1 MRKIFTSFIAV
12 LLTTICAVAQLPYNT
27 VMTQSHFDDGNTKIA
42 SSGDNA
48 WDDGVRLGGK
58 STSILNFSGPAYNWD
73 DKYIII
79 ALSSNGIPHHLTCNT
94 STNSNSTSDT
104 KFYVA
109 TSSDNKTYT
118 EKWSSDERNN
128 TIDLEL
134 AKDVKYIKL
143 CYSANFAGYFKNIK
157 VSELIEVKDPAKKT
171 LDAGTAE
178 INTENTSVSTTM
190 EWCNTPAFNLSITGE
205 GASQFTASISNNAS
219 KGKYGTAT
227 ISATYKHNV
236 LGTHNATLTISNG
249 AFTKEIALTG
259 TTTKKTPYL
268 LWRTD
273 LEEKLP
279 LNEVVTDPAYSPNG
293 QNLPIIYSSSDEEV
307 LKINGNSFITV
318 AEGTATITASTEE
331 TDEYNAATPV
341 TKTFTVTVKKIQ
353 SIVWSD
359 NLTRL
364 KIGDQPITL
373 TAVVQLVDSTGN
385 KYDAPERTALLTYTS
400 ADKNV
405 VSVSDSVLTIVGEGE
420 TTLTAEVPGD
430 DEQAIEPAS
439 VTIPVK
445 VRQPS
450 IGCED
455 EILLNNNS
463 EHELFSMSTDK
474 PELSTST
481 FVINTSLGVPGQLT
495 FQHKGEKFFLGNYK
509 GTIKAQQSTNGGSS
523 WTDIAG
529 SEVTPTTGTYKT
541 HTVSLD
547 RKATHI
553 RFVRPQGG
561 EGYHYVKGI
570 VVTPAQYLE
579 TDITSISENSILGA
593 TILKN
598 ININYSNVKD
608 EDLAVSKSHPNVL
621 ISNEYFD
628 VECGDF
634 GTKTLQVGIIPT
646 EIGTINDEIV
656 IEDAVSGMKTIVP
669 ITINV
674 KRDNQTISWEQ
685 DLANIYTTDT
695 LTLNA
700 TAKTKVYYISS
711 DSTIAYAEGNVLK
724 IHKHGQ
730 VTITAVAPQDE
741 KFEQATLSKDITI
754 NAVQPTVSV
763 WPTVEPIAYA
773 QALTQDLLIGG
784 KAEVEGDFYW
794 NTELNQTRVPG
805 THDLPVRFMPTDTN
819 YYAPVYSTVAVTIN
833 KSAQSIVWNDSF
845 DNITVTDS
853 IVLNASAQTKVTYKV
868 SDMELAYITD
878 NNVLYFHRG
887 GTVQVTAYAEEDA
900 YYLADTLAR
909 ELEILPAYP
918 TIVTYPTASPISY
931 GQKLSESL
939 LSGGEAS
946 VSGSFAWVDPAAELE
961 AGKYHQNVLFTP
973 DDQVSYKPVVIH
985 VIVVVDP
992 IDQTITWELNTL
1004 EVRQGQ
1010 SLQFNAET
1018 SSKLPITYS
1027 VDNTALAKVENNTF
1041 YALEVGEVIVTATQN
1056 GSYID
1061 EDGVVHTNY
1070 TPADPISKTITIVPQ
1085 QSPQTIEWNDN
1096 IDTIKTTD
1104 NITLSAIAETPIHYL
1119 SSDSTIAYVEA
1130 DKLIIKRFGT
1140 LTITAV
1146 AQQTEDYDQAIREK
1160 EVNIV
1165 AATPSIIAWP
1175 TVQPVTYGTKLNV
1188 NMLQGGEAKVDGY
1201 FEWNTDLSQE
1211 LVPGTY
1217 TLGVRFVPAN
1227 LNIYATVLDSVEV
1240 IVNKAPQTIVW
1251 NNNFENVSVSDTIV
1265 LNAYA
1270 QTTITYEVLDIDIA
1284 TLEGNILSFHRGGTI
1299 NVTAYAEEDA
1309 YYLANTLTRELT
1321 ILPDKPII
1329 VSYPTAHAITY
1340 GQTLS
1345 ESILEGGEAST
1356 AGSFEWMDSL
1366 ALPNAGADWQ
1376 YVHFVPEDQESF
1388 STVEFLIELEVNK
1401 APQTITWELTNFVMK
1416 VGDVLNLT
1424 AVATSGLE
1432 VTYKLDDDTYAEIN
1446 NNVLTALQVGTVTVT
1461 ASQDGTYVD
1470 EFGDEYAN
1478 YLAAEPVLQTIT
1490 IVAKDINTGAD
1501 MIFNEVQAAKV
1512 IRDGRL
1518 YIIRNGHIYNANGQV
1533 IE

>member
-1 MRKIFTSFIAV
+1 MRKIFTKLF
-12 LLTTICAVAQLPYNT
+12 LLAALFLASTNLSAQVYVINDPAEVKWGSNKSKEFDFEGRPCNKLTFSAKRDATGVGTLHVAQYVNGTWEDIWEKNPGKITKTFIGIETAVDYENYSCDINT
-27 VMTQSHFDDGNTKIA
+27 NATKI
-42 SSGDNA
+42 
-48 WDDGVRLGGK
+48 
-58 STSILNFSGPAYNWD
+58 
-73 DKYIII
+73 
-79 ALSSNGIPHHLTCNT
+79 
-94 STNSNSTSDT
+94 
-104 KFYVA
+104 KFY
-109 TSSDNKTYT
+109 T
-118 EKWSSDERNN
+118 N
-128 TIDLEL
+128 TITYN
-134 AKDVKYIKL
+134 K
-143 CYSANFAGYFKNIK
+143 YFKNVK
-157 VSELIEVKDPAKKT
+157 VTMAT
-171 LDAGTAE
+171 YADAPGATEWTAPTAAVGSPDE
-178 INTENTSVSTTM
+178 SASITM
-190 EWCNTPAFNLSITGE
+190 EWCNTSAFTFSLSGD
-205 GASQFTASISNNAS
+205 GASQFTYSISNNAS
-219 KGKYGTAT
+219 AGNYGTAT
-227 ISATYKHNV
+227 ISATYKHNIV
-236 LGTHNATLTISNG
+236 GTHNATLTI
-249 AFTKEIALTG
+249 TTALGTHTIKLSG

-364 KIGDQPITL
+364 KIGDQPVTL
-373 TAVVQLVDSTGN
+373 TAIVQLVDSTGN

-400 ADKNV
+400 ADNNV
-405 VSVSDSVLTIVGEGE
+405 VSVSGNVLTIEGEGE

-455 EILLNNNS
+455 RILLNNNS
-463 EHELFSMSTDK
+463 EHELFSTSLTK
-474 PELSTST
+474 PELSTSA
-481 FVINTSLGVPGQLT
+481 FAINTSLGVPGQLT
-495 FQHKGEKFFLGNYK
+495 FQHSGKEYWTTNYK

-529 SEVTPTTGTYKT
+529 SEVTPTKGTYKT

-634 GTKTLQVGIIPT
+634 GTKTLQVGIVPT

-669 ITINV
+669 ITIIV
-674 KRDNQTISWEQ
+674 KRDNQTIAWEQ
-685 DLANIYTTDT
+685 DLANINTTDT

-700 TAKTKVYYISS
+700 KAKTEVYYISS

-724 IHKHGQ
+724 INKHGQ
-730 VTITAVAPQDE
+730 CTLTAIAVESE
-741 KFEQATLSKDITI
+741 KYEQATLSKDITI
-754 NAVQPTVSV
+754 NAVQPTVFI
-763 WPTVEPIAYA
+763 WPTVGPIAYA
-773 QALTQDLLIGG
+773 QALTTNMLMGG
-784 KAEVEGDFYW
+784 EAEVEGYFDW
-794 NTELNQTRVPG
+794 NTERNQTLVPG
-805 THDLPVRFMPTDTN
+805 THALPVRFMPTNTN
-819 YYAPVYSTVAVTIN
+819 YYAPVDGTVAVTIN

-845 DNITVTDS
+845 ENITVIDS
-853 IVLNASAQTKVTYKV
+853 IVLTASAQTKVTYAV
-868 SDMELAYITD
+868 SDIELAYITD
-878 NNVLYFHRG
+878 NNVLYFLHG
-887 GTVQVTAYAEEDA
+887 GTVHVTAYAEEDT
-900 YYLADTLAR
+900 YYLADSLTRKLN
-909 ELEILPAYP
+909 ILPGRP
-918 TIVTYPTASPISY
+918 IIFSCPTATAITY
-931 GQKLSESL
+931 GQTLSESIL
-939 LSGGEAS
+939 EGGEAS
-946 VSGSFAWVDPAAELE
+946 TAGSFAWSDSLALPNAGADWQYVRFVPEDQESFSTVEFLIELE
-961 AGKYHQNVLFTP
+961 VNKAP
-973 DDQVSYKPVVIH
+973 
-985 VIVVVDP
+985 
-992 IDQTITWELNTL
+992 QTITWDLTTI

-1010 SLQFNAET
+1010 SLQLSAT
-1018 SSKLPITYS
+1018 ASSDLPVTYA
-1027 VDNTALAKVENNTF
+1027 VDNASLAKVENNTF
-1041 YALEVGEVIVTATQN
+1041 YALELGEVVVTATQD
-1056 GSYID
+1056 GTYTD
-1061 EDGVVHTNY
+1061 EDGELHANY
-1070 TPADPISKTITIVPQ
+1070 VPAEPISKTIIIVPQ
-1085 QSPQTIEWNDN
+1085 QSPQNIVWND
-1096 IDTIKTTD
+1096 DLDSVLTTAD
-1104 NITLSAIAETPIHYL
+1104 ITLSAEAETPIHYL

-1146 AQQTEDYDQAIREK
+1146 AQQTEDYDQAILEK

-1165 AATPSIIAWP
+1165 AATPNIIAWP
-1175 TVQPVTYGTKLNV
+1175 TVPPVTYGTKLNV
-1188 NMLQGGEAKVDGY
+1188 TMLSGGEAYVDGY
-1201 FEWNTDLSQE
+1201 FDWNTDLSQE

-1227 LNIYATVLDSVEV
+1227 LNIYATVFDSVEV

-1251 NNNFENVSVSDTIV
+1251 NNNFENVLVSDTIV

-1270 QTTITYEVLDIDIA
+1270 QTTITYEVSDIEVA
-1284 TLEGNILSFHRGGTI
+1284 ALEGNILSFHRGGTI

-1321 ILPDKPII
+1321 ILPGKPII

-1366 ALPNAGADWQ
+1366 ALPNAGAGWQ

-1388 STVEFLIELEVNK
+1388 STVEFQIELVVNR

-1470 EFGDEYAN
+1470 EFGEEFAN
-1478 YLAAEPVLQTIT
+1478 YLEAEPVPQTIT

-1501 MIFNEVQAAKV
+1501 MIFNEVQATKV

>member
-1 MRKIFTSFIAV
+1 MKKIFTNLF
-12 LLTTICAVAQLPYNT
+12 LLATLFLASTNLTAQTYIINDNGSYEVMNGWSQSKTKTFTISNPRPCDQLTFDNSQSTDWWSPATGGVT
-27 VMTQSHFDDGNTKIA
+27 VTATYTDGTSSEIA
-42 SSGDNA
+42 SKKGNGSHSINLN
-48 WDDGVRLGGK
+48 RK
-58 STSILNFSGPAYNWD
+58 IITS
-73 DKYIII
+73 
-79 ALSSNGIPHHLTCNT
+79 LSFKGTGTLKKTISN
-94 STNSNSTSDT
+94 
-104 KFYVA
+104 
-109 TSSDNKTYT
+109 
-118 EKWSSDERNN
+118 
-128 TIDLEL
+128 
-134 AKDVKYIKL
+134 IKL
-143 CYSANFAGYFKNIK
+143 TMASYTDDPVQK
-157 VSELIEVKDPAKKT
+157 VLTIP
-171 LDAGTAE
+171 TAA
-178 INTENTSVSTTM
+178 IGAADGSVSTTM
-190 EWCNTPAFNLSITGE
+190 DWSDTREFSLTISGND
-205 GASQFTASISNNAS
+205 ASQFSASISNNAS
-219 KGKYGTAT
+219 VGNYGTAT
-227 ISATYKHNV
+227 ITATYKHNV

-293 QNLPIIYSSSDEEV
+293 QNLPIVYSSSDEEV

-373 TAVVQLVDSTGN
+373 TAAVQLVDSTGN

-400 ADKNV
+400 ADNNV
-405 VSVSDSVLTIVGEGE
+405 VSVSGNVLTIVGEGE

-455 EILLNNNS
+455 RILLNNNS
-463 EHELFSMSTDK
+463 EHELFSTSLTK
-474 PELSTST
+474 PELSTSA
-481 FVINTSLGVPGQLT
+481 FAINTSLGVPGQLT
-495 FQHKGEKFFLGNYK
+495 FQHSGKEYWTTNYK

-529 SEVTPTTGTYKT
+529 SEVTPTKGTYKT

-598 ININYSNVKD
+598 ININYSNVKG
-608 EDLAVSKSHPNVL
+608 EVTITKSHPNVL

-656 IEDAVSGMKTIVP
+656 IVDAVSGMKAIVP
-669 ITINV
+669 ITIIV
-674 KRDNQTISWEQ
+674 KRDNQTIVWEQ

-700 TAKTKVYYISS
+700 KAKTEVYYISS
-711 DSTIAYAEGNVLK
+711 DSTIAYAEGNTLV
-724 IHKHGQ
+724 INKHGQ
-730 VTITAVAPQDE
+730 VTITAVAVQSE
-741 KFEQATLSKDITI
+741 KYEQATLPKDITI
-754 NAVQPTVSV
+754 SAVQPIVNT

-784 KAEVEGDFYW
+784 EAEVEGVFEW
-794 NTELNQTRVPG
+794 NTELNQTHVPG
-805 THDLPVRFMPTDTN
+805 PHDLPVRFMPTNTD
-819 YYAPVYSTVAVTIN
+819 YYAPVDGTVTVTIN
-833 KSAQSIVWNDSF
+833 KSAQKIVWNDSF
-845 DNITVTDS
+845 ENITVTDS
-853 IVLNASAQTKVTYKV
+853 IVLTASAKTEVTYDI
-868 SDMELAYITD
+868 SDTEMAYITD
-878 NNVLYFHRG
+878 NNVLYFLHG
-887 GTVQVTAYAEEDA
+887 GTVQVTAYAEKDA
-900 YYLADTLAR
+900 YYLADTLTR

-918 TIVTYPTASPISY
+918 TILTYPTASPISY
-931 GQKLSESL
+931 GQKLGESV

-946 VSGSFAWVDPAAELE
+946 VSGSFAWADEEALLE
-961 AGKYHQNVLFTP
+961 AGNYHQTVLFTP
-973 DDQVSYKPVVIH
+973 DDQVSYKNIEIPVV
-985 VIVVVDP
+985 VLVNP
-992 IDQTITWELNTL
+992 IAQTITWDLTTI

-1010 SLQFNAET
+1010 SLQFNAVA
-1018 SSKLPITYS
+1018 SSNLPITYS
-1027 VDNTALAKVENNTF
+1027 VDNNALAKVENNTF
-1041 YALEVGEVIVTATQN
+1041 YALEVGEVVVTATQD
-1056 GSYID
+1056 GTYTD
-1061 EDGVVHTNY
+1061 EDGELHANY
-1070 TPADPISKTITIVPQ
+1070 VPAEPISKTIIIVPQ
-1085 QSPQTIEWNDN
+1085 QSPQTIVWNDDLSN
-1096 IDTIKTTD
+1096 VVTTD
-1104 NITLSAIAETPIHYL
+1104 DITLSAIAQTPIHYL

-1146 AQQTEDYDQAIREK
+1146 AQQTEDYDQAILEK
-1160 EVNIV
+1160 TLTIV
-1165 AATPSIIAWP
+1165 AATPNVIAWP

-1211 LVPGTY
+1211 FVPGTY

-1227 LNIYATVLDSVEV
+1227 LNIYATVFDSVEV

-1251 NNNFENVSVSDTIV
+1251 NNNFENVLVSDTIV
-1265 LNAYA
+1265 LNASA
-1270 QTTITYEVLDIDIA
+1270 QTTITYEVSDIEVA
-1284 TLEGNILSFHRGGTI
+1284 ALEGNILSFHRGGTI
-1299 NVTAYAEEDA
+1299 NVTAYAAESEL
-1309 YYLANTLTRELT
+1309 YLAVTLVREL
-1321 ILPDKPII
+1321 IVHPGNPII
-1329 VSYPTAHAITY
+1329 YNWPTASDITY
-1340 GQTLS
+1340 GQLLG
-1345 ESILEGGEAST
+1345 ESILTGGQAST
-1356 AGSFEWMDSL
+1356 DGIFEWVDPNETFEVGSYAPYVRFTPDDQASFAIVKNQVEIHVTP
-1366 ALPNAGADWQ
+1366 AL
-1376 YVHFVPEDQESF
+1376 
-1388 STVEFLIELEVNK
+1388 
-1401 APQTITWELTNFVMK
+1401 QTIEWELTDFVME
-1416 VGDVLNLT
+1416 VGDTLHLT

-1432 VTYKLDDDTYAEIN
+1432 VAYTIDNDELAEISGN
-1446 NNVLTALQVGTVTVT
+1446 ILTALRVGMVTVT
-1461 ASQDGTYVD
+1461 ASQNGVFVD
-1470 EFGDEYAN
+1470 EFGDEYTN
-1478 YLAAEPVLQTIT
+1478 YLAAEPVSQTIT
-1490 IVAKDINTGAD
+1490 IVAKNINTGAD
-1501 MIFNEVQAAKV
+1501 MIFNEVQATKV

>member
-27 VMTQSHFDDGNTKIA
+27 VMTQSHFNDGNTKIA
-42 SSGDNA
+42 SSGDNG
-48 WDDGVRLGGK
+48 WDNGVRLGGTK
-58 STSILNFSGPAYNWD
+58 TGAFSGPAWNWD

-118 EKWSSDERNN
+118 EKWSSEERNN

-157 VSELIEVKDPAKKT
+157 VSELIYANDPAKTT
-171 LDAGTAE
+171 LDADSAE
-178 INTENTSVSTTM
+178 INTENTTVSTTM
-190 EWCNTPAFNLSITGE
+190 EWCNTPAFNLSITGDD
-205 GASQFTASISNNAS
+205 ASQFTASISNNAS
-219 KGKYGTAT
+219 KGNYGSAT

-236 LGTHNATLTISNG
+236 LGTHNAVLKISNG
-249 AFTKEIALTG
+249 AYTKTIALTG
-259 TTTKKTPYL
+259 TTIKKTPYL
-268 LWRTD
+268 LWRND

-279 LNEVVTDPAYSPNG
+279 LNEVVTDAAYSPNG
-293 QNLPIIYSSSDEEV
+293 QNLPIIYSSSNEEV
-307 LKINGNSFITV
+307 IKVNGNSFTTI
-318 AEGTATITASTEE
+318 AEGTATITASTKE
-331 TDEYNAATPV
+331 TDEYYAATPI

-373 TAVVQLVDSTGN
+373 TAAVQLVDSAGN

-400 ADKNV
+400 ADNNV
-405 VSVSDSVLTIVGEGE
+405 VSVSSNVLTIVGEGE

-455 EILLNNNS
+455 RILLNNNS
-463 EHELFSMSTDK
+463 EHELFSTSLTK
-474 PELSTST
+474 PELSTSA
-481 FVINTSLGVPGQLT
+481 FAINTSLGVPGQLT
-495 FQHKGEKFFLGNYK
+495 FQHSGKEYWTTNYN

-529 SEVTPTTGTYKT
+529 SEVTPTKGTYKT

-579 TDITSISENSILGA
+579 TDIKSISENSILGA

-646 EIGTINDEIV
+646 EIGTIHDEIV

-674 KRDNQTISWEQ
+674 KRDNQTIAWEQ
-685 DLANIYTTDT
+685 DLANINTTDNIT
-695 LTLNA
+695 LSA
-700 TAKTKVYYISS
+700 EAKTPIYYTSS

-724 IHKHGQ
+724 INKHGQ

-741 KFEQATLSKDITI
+741 KYEQATASKDITI
-754 NAVQPTVSV
+754 NAVQPTVSA

-784 KAEVEGDFYW
+784 EAEVEGVFEW
-794 NTELNQTRVPG
+794 NTELNQTLVPG
-805 THDLPVRFMPTDTN
+805 THKLAVRFVPTNTN
-819 YYAPVYSTVAVTIN
+819 YYAPVDGTVAVTIN
-833 KSAQSIVWNDSF
+833 KSAQKIVWNDSF
-845 DNITVTDS
+845 ENITVADS
-853 IVLNASAQTKVTYKV
+853 IVLTAYAQTSIEYVV
-868 SDMELAYITD
+868 SDVDLAYITD
-878 NNVLYFHRG
+878 NNVLYFTRG
-887 GTVQVTAYAEEDA
+887 GNLQVTAYAIEDD
-900 YYLADTLAR
+900 YYLADTCVR
-909 ELEILPAYP
+909 ELTVLPAYP
-918 TIVTYPTASPISY
+918 TIVTYPTADSISY
-931 GQKLSESL
+931 GQKLGESV

-946 VSGSFAWVDPAAELE
+946 VSGSFAWADEEALLE
-961 AGKYHQNVLFTP
+961 AGEYHQKVLFTP
-973 DDQVSYKPVVIH
+973 DDHVSYKPVEIY
-985 VIVVVDP
+985 VIVVVNP
-992 IDQTITWELNTL
+992 IAQTITWELNTL

-1010 SLQFNAET
+1010 SLQFNAEA

-1027 VDNTALAKVENNTF
+1027 VDDTALAKVENNTF
-1041 YALEVGEVIVTATQN
+1041 YALEVGEVIVTATQD
-1056 GSYID
+1056 GTYTD
-1061 EDGVVHTNY
+1061 EDGKLHANY
-1070 TPADPISKTITIVPQ
+1070 TAADPVSKTIVIVPQ
-1085 QSPQTIEWNDN
+1085 QSPQTIVWNDKL
-1096 IDTIKTTD
+1096 DTIKTTD
-1104 NITLSAIAETPIHYL
+1104 NITLSATAETPIHYL

-1146 AQQTEDYDQAIREK
+1146 AQQTEDYDQAILEK

-1165 AATPSIIAWP
+1165 AATPNIIAWP

-1188 NMLQGGEAKVDGY
+1188 TMLVDGEADVEGY

-1217 TLGVRFVPAN
+1217 TLGVRFEPAN
-1227 LNIYATVLDSVEV
+1227 LDIYAIVLDSVEV

-1251 NNNFENVSVSDTIV
+1251 NNNFENVLVSDTIV
-1265 LNAYA
+1265 LNASA
-1270 QTTITYEVLDIDIA
+1270 LTTITYKVSDIEVA
-1284 TLEGNILSFHRGGTI
+1284 ALEGNILSFHRGGTI

-1309 YYLANTLTRELT
+1309 YYLADTLVRELIVT
-1321 ILPDKPII
+1321 PAKPII
-1329 VSYPTAHAITY
+1329 YAWPTASGITY
-1340 GQTLS
+1340 GQLLG
-1345 ESILEGGEAST
+1345 ESSLTGGEAST
-1356 AGSFEWMDSL
+1356 DGIFEWVDANEKFEVGVFP
-1366 ALPNAGADWQ
+1366 ALVRFTPD
-1376 YVHFVPEDQESF
+1376 DLSSF
-1388 STVEFLIELEVNK
+1388 DIVENQIEIHVTP
-1401 APQTITWELTNFVMK
+1401 APQTIEWELTDFVIE
-1416 VGDVLNLT
+1416 VGDTLHLT

-1432 VTYKLDDDTYAEIN
+1432 VTYTLDNEELAEISGN
-1446 NNVLTALQVGTVTVT
+1446 ILIGLQVGMVTIT
-1461 ASQDGTYVD
+1461 ASQSGVYVD

-1478 YLAAEPVLQTIT
+1478 YLAAEPVSQTIT

-1501 MIFNEVQAAKV
+1501 MIFNEVQATKV